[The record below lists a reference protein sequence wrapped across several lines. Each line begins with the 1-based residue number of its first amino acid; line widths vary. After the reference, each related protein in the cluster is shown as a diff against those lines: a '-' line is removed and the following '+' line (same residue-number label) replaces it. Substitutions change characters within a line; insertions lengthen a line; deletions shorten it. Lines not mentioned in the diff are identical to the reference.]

1 MLCHSIATARNG
13 KIRNEAIYRSLHSTF
28 HPIFMNIQASYRTF
42 IEPILDVPLENKI
55 FEMNPRFRTPNPN
68 LDRIFIQI
76 KPVSTLFQQPDLS

>member
-1 MLCHSIATARNG
+1 MLCHGIATARNG
-13 KIRNEAIYRSLHSTF
+13 KIRNEAIYRSLLRTF

-55 FEMNPRFRTPNPN
+55 FEMNLGFRTPNPN

-76 KPVSTLFQQPDLS
+76 KPISTRYLQPDLS